1 MSTSPETS
9 SPFAAAVVDSLAI
22 RAVVDSRYEHFHPK
36 ASHPLLE

>member
-1 MSTSPETS
+1 MSTSPETP

-22 RAVVDSRYEHFHPK
+22 RVVVDSHYEHFIPK